1 MSDAETILLQMD
13 GGVARIRFN
22 RPQVLNAL
30 NESMILAFADAVAR
44 VADDPAVRVVVLSGE
59 GRGFLA
65 GGDVGR
71 FHAAGADAPSVVDSI
86 IGPFHQAMTQLTTL
100 RAPVVAALHGPV
112 AGAGLS
118 VALAADLAI
127 AAEDAKFTL
136 AYSRIGTSPDG
147 GASWSLP
154 RVVGLRRAMEMALLS
169 DVIDAAEALRLGL
182 VNKVVPQDCL
192 AAEVDALVA
201 RLAAGPTHAYG
212 KIKSLLRGSL
222 QHSLPE
228 QLEAERQSFLSCA
241 GTTDFAEGA
250 AAFVQ
255 KRAALFEGK

>member
-1 MSDAETILLQMD
+1 MSDAEPIVFQKD

-30 NESMILAFADAVAR
+30 DERMILAFADAVSQ
-44 VADDPAVRVVVLSGE
+44 VAEDESVRVVVLSGE

-71 FHAAGADAPSVVDSI
+71 FHAAGAEAPSVVNAI
-86 IGPFHQAMTQLTTL
+86 IGPFHRAMAALTTL

-127 AAEDAKFTL
+127 ASEDAKFTL
-136 AYSRIGTSPDG
+136 AYSRIATSPDG

-169 DVIDAAEALRLGL
+169 DVIDAQEALRVGL
-182 VNKVVPQDCL
+182 VNKVVPLSQL
-192 AAEVDALVA
+192 ADEVDALVA
-201 RLAAGPTHAYG
+201 RLAVGPTHAYG
-212 KIKSLLRGSL
+212 KIKALLRGSL
-222 QHSLPE
+222 QRSLPE
-228 QLEAERQSFLSCA
+228 QLEEERLSFLSCA
-241 GTTDFAEGA
+241 GTADFAEGA

-255 KRAALFEGK
+255 KRAGVFTGQ